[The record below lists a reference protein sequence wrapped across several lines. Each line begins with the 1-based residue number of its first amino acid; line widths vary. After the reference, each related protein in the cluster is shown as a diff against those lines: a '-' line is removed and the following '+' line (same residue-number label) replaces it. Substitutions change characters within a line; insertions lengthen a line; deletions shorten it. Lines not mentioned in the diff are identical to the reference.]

1 MIHFEL
7 NRLILLD
14 SLQDIWP
21 DTRCIH
27 PVDVCFGGYNIYRS
41 GQRLEEEGTP
51 DGSASPMQDSTNPH
65 CVLELVDPAF
75 SEDPAFLAV
84 LQQSTGYVAVL
95 TCGPAGISDESL
107 GIPVDS
113 RFPSPDNHQ
122 DIPEN
127 EMAPLS
133 GNSPGI
139 PENVLWIQVPG
150 CASFSEL
157 CSHVHEIFDR
167 YARWERKLYDALEG
181 SNPLDEILEASI
193 PIFQNPMFVHDTYFY
208 ILSCPFSPPRMTQW
222 ERDPHTGREI
232 VPFDVISYFKA
243 DPEYLNTLTL
253 TEPGIYS
260 WEHRSY
266 PILFINLWNND
277 RYEGRVCVNGIQTP
291 LRPGQHHVIAWL
303 GQFITAAI
311 QSQNILLLD
320 TSSRLETLF
329 RNYLSGEDPESSR
342 LLQTLTYLGWD
353 RNDDYLLLRL
363 EADQHSIQPLS
374 AASMIGH
381 IETTLSSCFAFSF
394 QRGILV
400 IANLTSSGA
409 KVRDLLSSLAI
420 LLRESLLKMGVSVVF
435 HDLLELD
442 QAYHQAVTALEM
454 GQRSQDMRWCY
465 RFDDYLLDYILS
477 ESQKNLSPTL
487 LASHKIQLLQQY
499 DEENG
504 TDLYRT
510 LRVYLELERNI
521 LQTAHR
527 LFIHRSTLFYRLSR
541 IQQIA
546 GVNPDDPIERLTLQL
561 SYYILDESR

>member
-14 SLQDIWP
+14 SLQDVWP

-41 GQRLEEEGTP
+41 GQRLEEEEGTP
-51 DGSASPMQDSTNPH
+51 DGSASQMQDSTNPH

-75 SEDPAFLAV
+75 SEDPAFLAA

-95 TCGPAGISDESL
+95 TCGPAK
-107 GIPVDS
+107 
-113 RFPSPDNHQ
+113 SPD
-122 DIPEN
+122 
-127 EMAPLS
+127 
-133 GNSPGI
+133 I

-150 CASFSEL
+150 CTFFFEL

-167 YARWERKLYDALEG
+167 YARWERKLYDALES

-266 PILFINLWNND
+266 PILFINLWIND

-303 GQFITAAI
+303 GQFITVATRNPDSI
-311 QSQNILLLD
+311 V
-320 TSSRLETLF
+320 LE
-329 RNYLSGEDPESSR
+329 Y
-342 LLQTLTYLGWD
+342 Y
-353 RNDDYLLLRL
+353 
-363 EADQHSIQPLS
+363 
-374 AASMIGH
+374 MI
-381 IETTLSSCFAFSF
+381 
-394 QRGILV
+394 
-400 IANLTSSGA
+400 
-409 KVRDLLSSLAI
+409 
-420 LLRESLLKMGVSVVF
+420 
-435 HDLLELD
+435 
-442 QAYHQAVTALEM
+442 
-454 GQRSQDMRWCY
+454 
-465 RFDDYLLDYILS
+465 
-477 ESQKNLSPTL
+477 
-487 LASHKIQLLQQY
+487 
-499 DEENG
+499 
-504 TDLYRT
+504 
-510 LRVYLELERNI
+510 ELE
-521 LQTAHR
+521 
-527 LFIHRSTLFYRLSR
+527 
-541 IQQIA
+541 
-546 GVNPDDPIERLTLQL
+546 
-561 SYYILDESR
+561 